1 MKWSSDQGTTH
12 GNNVFFYDVENHFGF
27 FFSPFMVRAAVEHWC
42 MVGLIDALKWQT
54 AGSTP
59 HVPGK
64 IMFFVQLLCLEN
76 EEPVS
81 KAARQL
87 QLVKRFNLFL

>member
-1 MKWSSDQGTTH
+1 MEIMFW
-12 GNNVFFYDVENHFGF
+12 FFFNVENHLGF
-27 FFSPFMVRAAVEHWC
+27 SFSPFMVRTAVEHWC
-42 MVGLIDALKWQT
+42 MVGLIDALNWQT

-59 HVPGK
+59 HAPGK
-64 IMFFVQLLCLEN
+64 MMFFVQLLRLEN

-81 KAARQL
+81 KAARQP

>member
-1 MKWSSDQGTTH
+1 MKWSYDQGTSH

-54 AGSTP
+54 PGSTP

-64 IMFFVQLLCLEN
+64 MMFLVQLEN

-87 QLVKRFNLFL
+87 QLVKCFNLLL